1 MATTITIAEAADDVL
16 ATPGFALPDIRASYD
31 TYISSG
37 LYDRRYPRPNPT
49 TLGRLLSHLPVD
61 GRFLDIGAGTGRYT
75 LPLLERTRAAGV
87 AQDICPSACRALSER
102 LARFVDDGRLSV
114 HGEDVATLEADR
126 AGGFDLA
133 ILAFGVL
140 GHVAG
145 RAARL
150 RLLGAVRRLLAPGG
164 SLVLSL
170 PNARRRFAA
179 EQRASAAMVRA
190 GVLEPGDI
198 LYTRG
203 DGART
208 IEMYYHLYTL
218 AEARRDLGDAGYRIE
233 SIGPESLVAEET
245 AARRPLAGRLDAAV
259 CRFAPA
265 SWGYGFLIVG
275 KPGADRDG

>member
-1 MATTITIAEAADDVL
+1 MTISTIAEAADDVL
-16 ATPGFALPDIRASYD
+16 ATPGFALPDLRASYD
-31 TYISSG
+31 SYISSG

-49 TLGRLLSHLPVD
+49 TLRRLLAHLPAD

-102 LARFVDDGRLSV
+102 LARFVDEGRLAVRS
-114 HGEDVATLEADR
+114 EDVATLAAGR

-150 RLLGAVRRLLAPGG
+150 RLLDAVRRLLVPGG

-203 DGART
+203 EGARM

-233 SIGPESLVAEET
+233 SVGPESLVAEET
-245 AARRPLAGRLDAAV
+245 ASRRPLVGRLDAAA
-259 CRFAPA
+259 CLFAPA
-265 SWGYGFLIVG
+265 SWGYGFLIVA
-275 KPGADRDG
+275 KPDADRNG